1 MLFLEQQKLSTPTS
15 SPFLP
20 ISNPDSS
27 CPLLEGVESTLEQQ
41 CILLVENG
49 DVQGL
54 HTLLVQN
61 QSNINVQKIDINAKV
76 FVSFLNFFTV
86 KYFLLTLSLFL
97 HIFSSSEKFF
107 RPMNVLL

>member
-54 HTLLVQN
+54 HTLLVKN

-86 KYFLLTLSLFL
+86 KYFLLTVFLSFSLSPYFFFL
-97 HIFSSSEKFF
+97 RKI
-107 RPMNVLL
+107 L